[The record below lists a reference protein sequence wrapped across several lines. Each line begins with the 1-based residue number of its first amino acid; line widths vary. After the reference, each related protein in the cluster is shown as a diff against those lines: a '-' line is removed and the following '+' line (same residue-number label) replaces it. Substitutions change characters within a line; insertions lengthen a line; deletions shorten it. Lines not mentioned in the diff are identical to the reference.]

1 MKVLLFLAITFSATI
16 TSAKVEM
23 KSIYFDKYAS
33 TPTGLSKGKL
43 EELKSQVEEN
53 NFQVIEIN
61 SFSSIEG
68 GFEKNKALS
77 QKRIDF
83 VLDLLELESSAITI
97 NTFGNERVAIN
108 FKPESWNRV
117 DVYYNIPDVIEPNP
131 LVIKGEADVK
141 LIEHVDIKEPA
152 ELKIESTSDNI
163 EERQVPK
170 LSEIVEDIPIIMPI
184 KFEGGTNEIMDEDK
198 DFLDHLYRTLAKHP
212 TLKAHIRGHVCC
224 GNNKRISKQ
233 RAKIVYEYLISKGI
247 EKNRLSFK
255 GYSNSQPIVY
265 PERTKEDRR
274 KNRRVDVIF
283 NK

>member
-33 TPTGLSKGKL
+33 APTGLSKGKL
-43 EELKSQVEEN
+43 EKLKNQIEES

-117 DVYYNIPDVIEPNP
+117 DVYYNIPDMIEPNP
-131 LVIKGEADVK
+131 LVIRGNAEIK
-141 LIEHVDIKEPA
+141 LVDHVDIKEPA
-152 ELKIESTSDNI
+152 ELKIESTPDGNK
-163 EERQVPK
+163 ERQVPK
-170 LSEIVEDIPIIMPI
+170 LNEIVEDIPIISCDRM
-184 KFEGGTNEIMDEDK
+184 FDGYN
-198 DFLDHLYRTLAKHP
+198 
-212 TLKAHIRGHVCC
+212 VQ
-224 GNNKRISKQ
+224 RIW
-233 RAKIVYEYLISKGI
+233 
-247 EKNRLSFK
+247 
-255 GYSNSQPIVY
+255 
-265 PERTKEDRR
+265 
-274 KNRRVDVIF
+274 
-283 NK
+283 